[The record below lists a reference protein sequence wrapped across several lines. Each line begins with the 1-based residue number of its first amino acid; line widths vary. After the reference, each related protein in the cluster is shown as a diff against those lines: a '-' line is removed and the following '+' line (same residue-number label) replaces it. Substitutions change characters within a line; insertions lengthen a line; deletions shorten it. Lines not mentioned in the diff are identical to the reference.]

1 MRLYKILAEN
11 VEHFFGGPDEEDRIP
26 RPGITMIAQTP
37 TCSAFLFLSKDE
49 QELIG
54 DLEICYTVPVGFDFT
69 YCQEWGLVINDA
81 VVDRV
86 ILDLRKKA
94 YGKWEDQLAEIYD
107 NGIDSWKARIAQVKQ
122 DIPKR

>member
-1 MRLYKILAEN
+1 MRLYKILAQN
-11 VEHFFGGPDEEDRIP
+11 MKDYFGTHKERIE

-37 TCSAFLFLSKDE
+37 LCNAFLFICKDE
-49 QELIG
+49 QTIIPG
-54 DLEICYTVPVGFDFT
+54 LEICYTVPVGFDFT